1 MSKTTTT
8 STLDPDDALPKNTA
22 FKLPTR
28 TAIRKQLITP
38 AAELN
43 NTNDER
49 SQRTAPMT
57 KIQHLKS
64 TEMERLTRRNTNPHR
79 GPPNTGDSLQRTA
92 TPDENTTIEIEQ
104 RITRNQEETP
114 PNIQG
119 KPLRHHKHRKS
130 KATTHK
136 QYDTVH

>member
-1 MSKTTTT
+1 
-8 STLDPDDALPKNTA
+8 
-22 FKLPTR
+22 
-28 TAIRKQLITP
+28 
-38 AAELN
+38 
-43 NTNDER
+43 
-49 SQRTAPMT
+49 MT
-57 KIQHLKS
+57 KIQHLQS

-79 GPPNTGDSLQRTA
+79 GPPNGDPPQRTA